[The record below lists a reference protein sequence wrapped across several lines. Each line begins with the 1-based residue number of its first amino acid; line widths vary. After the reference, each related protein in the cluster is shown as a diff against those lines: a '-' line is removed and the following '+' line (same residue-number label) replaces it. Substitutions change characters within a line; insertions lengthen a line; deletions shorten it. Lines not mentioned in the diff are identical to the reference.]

1 MLITGTGEIFGAVS
15 GGCLEADIVCRA
27 KDVLRSGE
35 NSLVIYDV
43 ENKDDRVLALI
54 LATGEYQGAQ
64 SRHSRIESLY

>member
-15 GGCLEADIVCRA
+15 GGCLEADIVCQA

-43 ENKDDRVLALI
+43 ENKDDRVF
-54 LATGEYQGAQ
+54 GFNMGYRGV
-64 SRHSRIESLY
+64 SRCSKQT